1 MFVTL
6 EEAKGYLRV
15 DSSDED
21 ELILRLMETSDR
33 LILDVTRQTPE
44 ELKEYGSVVRTAEL
58 YVIAYLYEHREEA
71 DHNGN
76 IEVSVFWNQ
85 EGDILMIE
93 LMRERITIQKSRTKT
108 DKAGNHTVVWENH
121 YQCFSYVNSLSGKEY
136 WEAKQV
142 NAETELDFVIRYCSE
157 VSGLDTEHFRIVF
170 RGNLY
175 NISFIDNVQY
185 KNKTVKIRAALTK
198 R

>member
-1 MFVTL
+1 
-6 EEAKGYLRV
+6 
-15 DSSDED
+15 
-21 ELILRLMETSDR
+21 
-33 LILDVTRQTPE
+33 
-44 ELKEYGSVVRTAEL
+44 
-58 YVIAYLYEHREEA
+58 
-71 DHNGN
+71 
-76 IEVSVFWNQ
+76 
-85 EGDILMIE
+85 MIE
-93 LMRERITIQKSRTKT
+93 LMRERIMIQKSSTKKDGT
-108 DKAGNHTVVWENH
+108 GNHTLVWSDH
-121 YQCFSYVNSLSGKEY
+121 YKCYSYVNNLSGKEY

-142 NAETELDFVIRYCSE
+142 NAETEIDFVIRYCSE

>member
-33 LILDVTRQTPE
+33 LILDVTRQPPE
-44 ELKEYGSVVRTAEL
+44 ELKEYESVVRTAEL

-71 DHNGN
+71 DH
-76 IEVSVFWNQ
+76 
-85 EGDILMIE
+85 
-93 LMRERITIQKSRTKT
+93 KT
-108 DKAGNHTVVWENH
+108 MTETLKYLFLESGGRYSH
-121 YQCFSYVNSLSGKEY
+121 YKCYSYVNNLSGKEY

-157 VSGLDTEHFRIVF
+157 VSALDTEHFRILF
-170 RGNLY
+170 RGNIY
-175 NISFIDNVQY
+175 NITFVDNVQY
-185 KNKTVKIRAALTK
+185 KNKTVKIRAAPGKEVRRWQREERPLTGWQM
-198 R
+198 RSWMV